1 MWTEMPFSLSTLPI
15 SLTPPGAEN
24 KRQVNGQL
32 FLFFPSLW
40 CHWPQEAKLCRMCP
54 PSHCL
59 CDVKLPQCPRFA
71 MGRFNDHNVA
81 VGLKGLLAKPKKNP
95 VLQKAVA
102 SGLWASPPKQQQC
115 TPSSTTPGCAT
126 SHQEQFGPQHATTSK
141 WGTSNGFPCFG
152 FSMTFKSNHFF
163 LILPGS
169 AKLALDLSFQLRLP
183 VNKQHICCQSGADT
197 ERLMLLKLS
206 RTSWD
211 SALSQFYPNNDFQIK
226 PTIRPLIRARESS

>member
-1 MWTEMPFSLSTLPI
+1 MGSFFFSFHRFGVTGHRRPSSAACVPPPTACEMLS
-15 SLTPPGAEN
+15 
-24 KRQVNGQL
+24 
-32 FLFFPSLW
+32 
-40 CHWPQEAKLCRMCP
+40 C
-54 PSHCL
+54 
-59 CDVKLPQCPRFA
+59 PQCPRFA
-71 MGRFNDHNVA
+71 MGRFNDQNVA
-81 VGLKGLLAKPKKNP
+81 VGLRGLLAKPKKKKA

-102 SGLWASPPKQQQC
+102 SGLWASPPKLQQR
-115 TPSSTTPGCAT
+115 TPSSTRPGCAT

-152 FSMTFKSNHFF
+152 FSTTFKSNYFFFF

-211 SALSQFYPNNDFQIK
+211 SALPQFYPNNDFQIK
-226 PTIRPLIRARESS
+226 PTIRPLIRTRESS

>member
-1 MWTEMPFSLSTLPI
+1 MTTTWLWGLRDFLLNLKKPLCFRKLWHLGSEHLHPSSSNAPLLLLHLAVPRHIRNNLDPSMLLPLNGERQMI
-15 SLTPPGAEN
+15 SLAL
-24 KRQVNGQL
+24 V
-32 FLFFPSLW
+32 FP
-40 CHWPQEAKLCRMCP
+40 WP
-54 PSHCL
+54 
-59 CDVKLPQCPRFA
+59 
-71 MGRFNDHNVA
+71 
-81 VGLKGLLAKPKKNP
+81 LK
-95 VLQKAVA
+95 
-102 SGLWASPPKQQQC
+102 
-115 TPSSTTPGCAT
+115 AT
-126 SHQEQFGPQHATTSK
+126 I
-141 WGTSNGFPCFG
+141 
-152 FSMTFKSNHFF
+152 FF